1 MRNRLVLGL
10 LTTALSAVFVIYAT
24 ERLAGQRSGSPEED
38 LLAKVKKHPLAK
50 LGPWLINLSEEYQE
64 FARLSGGRDRSAFKS
79 RNPVLTVRNGTV
91 AIEGVVNDPAAF
103 KRTLAAIG
111 ATNIHGGGILFS
123 ARVPVDSLER
133 LANDPALRSAEP
145 VLVMKRALQVPVI
158 SQGVG
163 SLFGLDGRDHPEID
177 GRGVRI
183 GVLSDSFGCEPP
195 PFNPGA
201 PTSTVAADKAND
213 ELPSDVVVAADSCP
227 GNADEGR
234 AMLQLAH
241 DVAPGATGAFHTAF
255 EGSFDFACGIMEL
268 GGIDTSGATNAC
280 GEFGVPYSPLTG
292 GDVSNVIV
300 DDVIYFAEPMF
311 MPGAIAQA
319 ADTVSQ
325 AGVPY
330 FSSAGNQA
338 RASYESRYREI
349 VDNGNFGRNLNRGTA
364 PGPNA
369 LRVHDFGGG
378 DTAQTISMIQSGG
391 SSVVILSFQWDQ
403 PHFTSTAFGTLLN
416 GGTIQDALK
425 APAATTDMDVL
436 FYDDHGILVPLCPPG
451 VAVGI
456 TCQITGT
463 NNLVTGN
470 AVDIAALIFTGP
482 APVGRFQL
490 RITRSGGSADVS
502 RVKYVRFQ
510 ETGDTTVDEFDTRSG
525 TAYGHANAQ
534 GAASVGAAA
543 WYATVEWKDNPA
555 DPFGLFRNPDGS
567 PRCNPACAEDFSSAG
582 NIPIFFNNLGSRLAA
597 PFVRQNPWVT
607 GPDGGNTSFA
617 FGDSS
622 FDDDDGDGFNNPYS
636 AFLTPLDPDPASEYP
651 NFFGTSASAPHIA
664 AVAALM
670 LQKNPGL
677 TPDDVY
683 NILKNTAEDMKF
695 RFTNRS
701 TPTGPVTDVYLIED
715 PDPAGFDYDTGWGF
729 VNGEDAL
736 NAVPAAASSNTA
748 TTGGRTTNRKR

>member
-1 MRNRLVLGL
+1 MWHKLVVGILAA
-10 LTTALSAVFVIYAT
+10 TLSAVFMGYQA
-24 ERLAGQRSGSPEED
+24 ERVAAQGGVSAEQD
-38 LLAKVKKHPLAK
+38 LLTKVKQHPLAK
-50 LGPWLINLSEEYQE
+50 LGPWLINLYEEYQE
-64 FARLSGGRDRSAFKS
+64 FARSSGGQGRSAFKS
-79 RNPVLTVRNGTV
+79 RNPALSVRNGEI
-91 AIEGVVNDPAAF
+91 AIEGVANDPAAF

-133 LANDPALRSAEP
+133 LAKDPALRSAEP
-145 VLVMKRALQVPVI
+145 VLAARRALPVPVI

-163 SLFGLDGRDHPEID
+163 SLFGLNGRDHPEID
-177 GRGVRI
+177 GSGVRI

-201 PTSTVAADKAND
+201 PTSTVAADEAND
-213 ELPSDVVVAADSCP
+213 ELPSDVVVAADLCP

-234 AMLQLAH
+234 AMLQLVH

-255 EGSFDFACGIMEL
+255 AGSVDFACGIMEL
-268 GGIDTSGATNAC
+268 GGIDTDGATNAC
-280 GEFGVPYSPLTG
+280 GTFGVPYSPLTAN
-292 GDVSNVIV
+292 DVSDVIV

-311 MPGAIAQA
+311 MPGAIAQG
-319 ADTVSQ
+319 ADTVSA
-325 AGVPY
+325 AGIPY

-338 RASYESRYREI
+338 RVSYESEYREI
-349 VDNGNFGRNLNRGTA
+349 VDNGNFGKNLKRGVA

-369 LRVHDFGGG
+369 IRVHDFRAG

-391 SSVVILSFQWDQ
+391 SSFVVMSFQWDQ
-403 PHFTSTAFGTLLN
+403 PHFTSTAFGTLLS
-416 GGTIQDALK
+416 GGTIQDALN
-425 APAATTDMDVL
+425 APAATTDMDLL
-436 FYDDHGILVPLCPPG
+436 FYDDTGSLVPSCPPG

-456 TCQITGT
+456 TCQITGA

-470 AVDIAALIFTGP
+470 AVDIVGLFFTGP

-490 RITRSGGSADVS
+490 RITRSGGSAGVS
-502 RVKYVRFQ
+502 RVKYVPFQ
-510 ETGDTTVDEFDTRSG
+510 FTGATTIDEFDTRSG

-534 GAASVGAAA
+534 GVASIGAAA

-555 DPFGLFRNPDGS
+555 DPFGLYRNPDGS

-582 NIPIFFNNLGSRLAA
+582 NIPIFFDGVGKRLAA

-636 AFLTPLDPDPASEYP
+636 TFLTPLDTDPASEYP
-651 NFFGTSASAPHIA
+651 NFFGTSASAPHVA

-683 NILKNTAEDMKF
+683 NILKNTAEDMGL

-701 TPTGPVTDVYLIED
+701 TPTGPVADVYPIDD

-729 VNGEDAL
+729 VNGEAAV
-736 NAVPAAASSNTA
+736 NAVPASSATSTA
-748 TTGGRTTNRKR
+748 GERRTSRKQ

>member
-1 MRNRLVLGL
+1 MKGKLVVGL
-10 LTTALSAVFVIYAT
+10 LTATLSAAFVFSGT
-24 ERLAGQRSGSPEED
+24 ERLAAQGNASPEQQ
-38 LLAKVKKHPLAK
+38 LLAQVKQHPLSK
-50 LGPWLINLSEEYQE
+50 LGPWLINLYEEYLQ
-64 FARLSGGRDRSAFKS
+64 FANAGGQNRSAFKS
-79 RNPVLTVRNGTV
+79 RNPALTVRNGEV
-91 AIEGVVNDPAAF
+91 AIEGVANDPAALR
-103 KRTLAAIG
+103 RTLAAIG

-123 ARVPVDSLER
+123 ARVPVDSLDR
-133 LANDPALRSAEP
+133 LGKDPALRSADA
-145 VLVMKRALQVPVI
+145 VLARTQALSHPVI

-183 GVLSDSFGCEPP
+183 GVLSDSFGCQPP
-195 PFNPGA
+195 PFDPGA

-213 ELPSDVVVAADSCP
+213 ELPSDVIVAADSCP

-268 GGIDTSGATNAC
+268 GGIDTAGARNAC
-280 GEFGVPYSPLTG
+280 GAFGVPYSPLTG

-319 ADTVSQ
+319 ADTVSA
-325 AGVPY
+325 AGIPY

-338 RASYESRYREI
+338 RDSYESPYREI

-369 LRVHDFGGG
+369 IRVHDFGGG
-378 DTAQTISMIQSGG
+378 DTAQTITMIQDGG
-391 SSVVILSFQWDQ
+391 SSFVLLSLQWDQ
-403 PHFTSTAFGTLLN
+403 PHFTSTAFATLLN
-416 GGTIQDALK
+416 GGTIQDALN
-425 APAATTDMDVL
+425 APAATTDMDAL
-436 FYDDHGILVPLCPPG
+436 FYDDKGILVPLCPPG
-451 VAVGI
+451 VATGI
-456 TCQITGT
+456 TCQITGA
-463 NNLVTGN
+463 NNLATGN
-470 AVDIAALIFTGP
+470 AVDVVGLFFTGP
-482 APVGRFQL
+482 APVGTFQI
-490 RITRSGGSADVS
+490 RITRSGGAAGVG

-510 ETGDTTVDEFDTRSG
+510 STGATTVDEFDTRSG

-543 WYATVEWKDNPA
+543 WYATAEWKDNPA
-555 DPFGLFRNPDGS
+555 DPIGLFRNPDGS
-567 PRCNPACAEDFSSAG
+567 ARCNPACAEDFSSAG
-582 NIPIFFNNLGSRLAA
+582 NIPIFFDAFGNRLAA
-597 PFVRQNPWVT
+597 PFTRQNPWVT
-607 GPDGGNTSFA
+607 GPDGGNTTFA

-622 FDDDDGDGFNNPYS
+622 FDDDDGDGLNNPFS
-636 AFLTPLDPDPASEYP
+636 TFLTPLDPDPASEWP
-651 NFFGTSASAPHIA
+651 NFFGTSASAPHVA

-670 LQKNPGL
+670 LQKNPVL
-677 TPDDVY
+677 TPADVY
-683 NILKNTAEDMKF
+683 DILKNTAEDMRL

-701 TPTGPVTDVYLIED
+701 TPGGPVADVYPVED

-729 VNGEDAL
+729 VNGEAAL
-736 NAVPAAASSNTA
+736 NAVPAASSTA
-748 TTGGRTTNRKR
+748 APAGAGKRSKK

>member
-1 MRNRLVLGL
+1 
-10 LTTALSAVFVIYAT
+10 
-24 ERLAGQRSGSPEED
+24 
-38 LLAKVKKHPLAK
+38 
-50 LGPWLINLSEEYQE
+50 
-64 FARLSGGRDRSAFKS
+64 
-79 RNPVLTVRNGTV
+79 
-91 AIEGVVNDPAAF
+91 
-103 KRTLAAIG
+103 
-111 ATNIHGGGILFS
+111 
-123 ARVPVDSLER
+123 
-133 LANDPALRSAEP
+133 
-145 VLVMKRALQVPVI
+145 
-158 SQGVG
+158 
-163 SLFGLDGRDHPEID
+163 
-177 GRGVRI
+177 
-183 GVLSDSFGCEPP
+183 
-195 PFNPGA
+195 
-201 PTSTVAADKAND
+201 
-213 ELPSDVVVAADSCP
+213 
-227 GNADEGR
+227 
-234 AMLQLAH
+234 MLQLAH

-268 GGIDTSGATNAC
+268 GGIDAPGATDAC
-280 GEFGVPYSPLTG
+280 GGFGVPYSPLTG

-319 ADTVSQ
+319 ADTVSK

-338 RASYESRYREI
+338 RASYESPYREI

-391 SSVVILSFQWDQ
+391 SSFVIMSFQWDQ

-470 AVDIAALIFTGP
+470 AVDIVALFYTGP

-490 RITRSGGSADVS
+490 RFIRSGGSAAVS

-510 ETGDTTVDEFDTRSG
+510 ETGDMTVDEFDTRSG

-555 DPFGLFRNPDGS
+555 DPFGLFRKADGS

-582 NIPIFFNNLGSRLAA
+582 NIPIFFDNLGSRLAA

-636 AFLTPLDPDPASEYP
+636 TFLTPLDPDPASEYP
-651 NFFGTSASAPHIA
+651 NFFGTSASAPHVA

-701 TPTGPVTDVYLIED
+701 TPSGPVTDVYLIED

-729 VNGEDAL
+729 VNGEAAL
-736 NAVPAAASSNTA
+736 NAVPAAPSITTA
-748 TTGGRTTNRKR
+748 TTGGHTMNGRR

>member
-1 MRNRLVLGL
+1 MA
-10 LTTALSAVFVIYAT
+10 TLSAVSVVYWS
-24 ERLAGQRSGSPEED
+24 EKVAGQRTGSPEQE
-38 LLAKVKKHPLAK
+38 LLAKVKQHPLAK
-50 LGPWLINLSEEYQE
+50 LGPWLINLYEEYQRY
-64 FARLSGGRDRSAFKS
+64 AAGGGQARSAFKS
-79 RNPVLTVRNGTV
+79 RNPALNVRNGEV
-91 AIEGVVNDPAAF
+91 AIEGVVNDPAGF

-123 ARVPVDSLER
+123 ARVPVDSLDR
-133 LANDPALRSAEP
+133 LGRDPALRSAEP
-145 VLVMKRALQVPVI
+145 VLATRRALPVPVV

-163 SLFGLDGRDHPEID
+163 SLFGLDGRDNPGID
-177 GRGVRI
+177 GSGVRV
-183 GVLSDSFGCEPP
+183 GVRSDSFGCEPP
-195 PFNPGA
+195 PYDPGA

-213 ELPSDVVVAADSCP
+213 ELPSDIVVAADSCP
-227 GNADEGR
+227 GNFDEGR
-234 AMLQLAH
+234 AMLQLVH

-268 GGIDTSGATNAC
+268 GGIDTPGAANAC
-280 GEFGVPYSPLTG
+280 GTFGIPYSPLEG

-319 ADTVSQ
+319 ADAVSE
-325 AGVPY
+325 AGIPY

-338 RASYESRYREI
+338 RDSYESAYREI
-349 VDNGNFGRNLNRGTA
+349 VDNGNFGRNLHRGAA

-369 LRVHDFGGG
+369 IRVHNFGSG
-378 DTAQTISMIQSGG
+378 DTAQTITMIQSGG
-391 SSVVILSFQWDQ
+391 SSFVLLSFQWDQ
-403 PHFTSTAFGTLLN
+403 PHFTSTAFGTLLS
-416 GGTIQDALK
+416 GGTIQDALN

-436 FYDDHGILVPLCPPG
+436 FYDANGILVPLCPPG
-451 VAVGI
+451 LAVGI

-463 NNLVTGN
+463 NNLLSGN
-470 AVDIAALIFTGP
+470 AVDIVGLFFTGP
-482 APVGRFQL
+482 APVGQFQI
-490 RITRSGGSADVS
+490 RITRSGGSAAVS
-502 RVKYVRFQ
+502 RVKYARFQ
-510 ETGDTTVDEFDTRSG
+510 VTGETAVNEFDTRSG

-534 GAASVGAAA
+534 GAASIGAAA

-555 DPFGLFRNPDGS
+555 DPFGLFRNANGS

-582 NIPIFFNNLGSRLAA
+582 NIPIFFDGLGNRLAA

-622 FDDDDGDGFNNPYS
+622 FDDDDGDGFNNPFS
-636 AFLTPLDPDPASEYP
+636 TFLTPRDPDPASEYP
-651 NFFGTSASAPHIA
+651 NFFGTSASAPHVA

-677 TPDDVY
+677 TADDVY
-683 NILKNTAEDMKF
+683 NILRDTAEDMRL

-701 TPTGPVTDVYLIED
+701 TPAGPVADVYPIED

-729 VNGEDAL
+729 VNGEAAL
-736 NAVPAAASSNTA
+736 SAVPVPQSST
-748 TTGGRTTNRKR
+748 TTGVVRRTSRRQ

>member
-1 MRNRLVLGL
+1 MRHKLLLGL
-10 LTTALSAVFVIYAT
+10 LTATLFGMFAVSGTV
-24 ERLAGQRSGSPEED
+24 RLAGQRRASPEEE
-38 LLAKVKKHPLAK
+38 LLANVKQHPLAK
-50 LGPWLINLSEEYQE
+50 LGPWLINLYEEYQA
-64 FARLSGGRDRSAFKS
+64 FARSSGGQGRSAFKS
-79 RNPVLTVRNGTV
+79 RNPALNVRDGEV
-91 AIEGVVNDPAAF
+91 AIEGVVNDPVAF
-103 KRTLAAIG
+103 KRTLAEIG

-133 LANDPALRSAEP
+133 LAQDPALRSAEP
-145 VLVMKRALQVPVI
+145 VMATRRALPAPVI
-158 SQGVG
+158 SQDVG

-195 PFNPGA
+195 PFEPGA
-201 PTSTVAADKAND
+201 PASSVAADKAND
-213 ELPSDVVVAADSCP
+213 EIPSDVVVAADLCP

-234 AMLQLAH
+234 AMLQLVH

-255 EGSFDFACGIMEL
+255 AGSVDFACGIMEL
-268 GGIDTSGATNAC
+268 AGIDTPGAESAC
-280 GEFGVPYSPLTG
+280 GAFGIPYSPLTG
-292 GDVSNVIV
+292 NDVSDVLV

-319 ADTVSQ
+319 ADTASA
-325 AGVPY
+325 AGIPY

-338 RASYESRYREI
+338 RASYESEYREI
-349 VDNGNFGRNLNRGTA
+349 RDNGNFGRNLNRGAA

-369 LRVHDFGGG
+369 IRVHDFGGG
-378 DTAQTISMIQSGG
+378 DTAQTISMIQDGG
-391 SSVVILSFQWDQ
+391 SSSVLLSLQWDQ
-403 PHFTSTAFGTLLN
+403 PHFTSTAFATLLN
-416 GGTIQDALK
+416 GGTIPDALR
-425 APAATTDMDVL
+425 APAATTDMDLL
-436 FYDDHGILVPLCPPG
+436 FYDDKGILVPLCPPG
-451 VAVGI
+451 VAVGM
-456 TCQITGT
+456 TCQLTGA

-470 AVDIAALIFTGP
+470 AVDVVGLFFTGP
-482 APVGRFQL
+482 KPVGQFQL
-490 RITRSGGSADVS
+490 RIIRSGGAAAVS

-510 ETGDTTVDEFDTRSG
+510 FTGDTTADEFDTRSG

-534 GAASVGAAA
+534 GAASIGAAA
-543 WYATVEWKDNPA
+543 WYATVAWKDNPA
-555 DPFGLFRNPDGS
+555 DPFGLFRNADGS

-582 NIPIFFNNLGSRLAA
+582 NIPIFFNSLGSRLAA

-607 GPDGGNTSFA
+607 GPDGGNTTFA

-636 AFLTPLDPDPASEYP
+636 TFLTPLDPDPASEYP
-651 NFFGTSASAPHIA
+651 NFFGTSASAPNVA

-677 TPDDVY
+677 TPADVY
-683 NILKNTAEDMKF
+683 NILKNTAADMRL

-701 TPTGPVTDVYLIED
+701 TPAGPVTDVFPIED

-729 VNGEDAL
+729 VNGEAAI
-736 NAVPAAASSNTA
+736 NAVPAAASITA
-748 TTGGRTTNRKR
+748 TRVSRTTGRKP